1 MTRASLDPNLKHA
14 IAAGTPV
21 EVVDPSTNEVFY
33 LLSAEQFRLLSATLA
48 PGENPQDHY
57 PQVEL
62 IMAADDKND
71 PLLDSYQ

>member
-1 MTRASLDPNLKHA
+1 MKHA

-21 EVVDPSTNEVFY
+21 EVVDPATNEVFY

-57 PQVEL
+57 PQVDL
-62 IMAADDKND
+62 MMAADDKND